1 MKVIKNDCY
10 GGFSS
15 LGLEAGKA
23 GQTAEDNPYP
33 LPAQREEG
41 KAMYVST
48 PHARWEHGRQAGE
61 KQCPHCGGTGQRQ

>member
-1 MKVIKNDCY
+1 MFKVDEIY
-10 GGFSS
+10 S

-33 LPAQREEG
+33 RPVEQNVG
-41 KAMYVST
+41 GVVMYVST